1 MRFLRTHLLILLFV
15 VMNTSTASEPIEP
28 VASTLGF
35 INTSQARSKDRIVE
49 FWGYHNDEGAGDH
62 SDTLRLRY
70 YQPAQFDRWHGM
82 VRLDTAYVSNYGAGL
97 PNQSAGQFSADSTFL
112 TIWGGMP
119 DWPINLGG
127 RVVLPIG
134 GSNQWAAGPQISAS
148 FAPSNPQESVL
159 ADFSPLVRYLYGFA
173 PKDGSST
180 GNSPQNPLLRS
191 LSTYPTLGF
200 QLGSDT
206 QLRLWDE
213 NGILY
218 DTARGGWFVPLD
230 AMVTHRISQHSLFAI
245 GASKQIVQTY
255 QQYDWSVYGKLSFNF

>member
-1 MRFLRTHLLILLFV
+1 MRFLWTFPITLLLMVSAVSAANDPMEPSSALSFV
-15 VMNTSTASEPIEP
+15 NV
-28 VASTLGF
+28 
-35 INTSQARSKDRIVE
+35 SQEHGKDRIVE
-49 FWGYHNDEGAGDH
+49 FWGYHDYQGSGDH

-70 YQPAQFDRWHGM
+70 YEPLQLDRWQGM
-82 VRLDTAYVSNYGAGL
+82 LRLDTSYVSSYGSGL
-97 PNQSAGQFSADSTFL
+97 PNQNPGQYSAGSTFL
-112 TIWGGMP
+112 TMWGGMP
-119 DWPINLGG
+119 DWSVNLGA

-134 GSNQWAAGPQISAS
+134 GSNQWAIGPQISTS
-148 FAPSNPQESVL
+148 FAPAKQNQSIL

-173 PKDGSST
+173 PKDGSSS
-180 GNSPQNPLLRS
+180 GGSPQNPLLRS

-200 QLGSDT
+200 HLGQDT

-230 AMVTHRISQHSLFAI
+230 AMVTHRVNQHFLFAI

-255 QQYDWSVYGKLSFNF
+255 QQYDWSIYGKLSFNF